1 MVVSEGWMWLN
12 VFLVW
17 FGLGGFLVEGF
28 ECVLCFVFLV
38 LERAWCVEAVGYLK
52 SMVVS
57 ELAL

>member
-1 MVVSEGWMWLN
+1 MWLN